1 MNGVSIEEY
10 NIEEYHKIIGAVFQD
25 TEHHVFRLVDIVSG
39 KEKEETDM
47 KKFWQSIEQAGLK
60 EKIEQLDKK
69 EDTYLSQVFHDEG
82 IQLSGGEMQK
92 LMLARCIYKNAP
104 FMILDEPTSA
114 LDPIAESRI
123 YKEYSRLT
131 KNKTSI
137 FISHRLAS
145 TRFCDKILFLEN
157 GKIIEEG
164 SHKELLERNGHY
176 AKIYEIQSHYYK
188 ENGKQSVD
196 LEASYE

>member
-1 MNGVSIEEY
+1 ME
-10 NIEEYHKIIGAVFQD
+10 
-25 TEHHVFRLVDIVSG
+25 
-39 KEKEETDM
+39 
-47 KKFWQSIEQAGLK
+47 KFWKSIQQAGLK
-60 EKIEQLDKK
+60 EKIERLDKK
-69 EDTYLSQVFHDEG
+69 EDTYLSQVFDDEG
-82 IQLSGGEMQK
+82 IQLSGGEIQK

-123 YKEYSRLT
+123 YEEYSRLT
-131 KNKTSI
+131 ENKTSI

-164 SHKELLERNGHY
+164 SHDKLLEKNGRY

-196 LEASYE
+196 MEESYE